1 VLVGC
6 RQDMHDQPKFK
17 PLARNA
23 FYEDHRSARP
33 RVPGT
38 VARGHLREDDALHTG
53 KVNGAAVSQLPVPL
67 TEGLLRRGRER
78 YEAFCAPCHGRTGRG
93 DGMVTQRGFKKPSSY
108 HVDRLREMPVG
119 YYYDVI
125 TNGFG
130 AMSDYSAQI
139 TVEDRWAV
147 VAYVRAL
154 QLSQNARLED
164 VPADRRA
171 ELDGTTPAG
180 TH

>member
-1 VLVGC
+1 
-6 RQDMHDQPKFK
+6 MHDQPKFK

-53 KVNGAAVSQLPVPL
+53 KVGGAAVKDLPLPL
-67 TEGLLRRGRER
+67 TAELLRRGRER

-154 QLSQNARLED
+154 QLSQNARFED
-164 VPADRRA
+164 VPADRRG